1 MNRLTQG
8 VVMLLFGGAIIRAT
22 LTDMFLRYVK
32 EGLRPFLLATGALL
46 IAAAVMT
53 IGYELRSLR
62 THREEPDDTHREEP
76 DSTHRE
82 EPDDGHGHAHHEPR
96 VGWLLLLP
104 VVGLLLIAPPAL
116 GAFSAGQAGS
126 IAAEPSDYP
135 PLPAGDPVPVGLLDY
150 ASRAVF
156 DQGKSLSG
164 RTVRLTGFVTKG
176 PGGRP
181 MLARMV
187 LNCCAAD
194 GRPIKVGLTGEAT
207 VDAAP
212 DTWVQVDGVYSG
224 KVGKDPVNDAKVA
237 YLEVRSWRETTEPAQ
252 PYA

>member
-1 MNRLTQG
+1 VNRLTQA

-22 LTDMFLRYVK
+22 LTGMFLRYVK

-53 IGYELRSLR
+53 IWYEVRALK
-62 THREEPDDTHREEP
+62 HQHDG
-76 DSTHRE
+76 
-82 EPDDGHGHAHHEPR
+82 PDDGHGHHEPK
-96 VGWLLLLP
+96 VGWLLILP
-104 VVGLLLIAPPAL
+104 VIGLLLIAPPAL

-126 IAAEPSDYP
+126 IMAEQSDSDYP
-135 PLPAGDPVPVGLLDY
+135 PLPPGDPVPLGLLDY
-150 ASRAVF
+150 AARAVF
-156 DQGKSLSG
+156 DDGKSLTG
-164 RTVRLTGFVTKG
+164 RTVRLTGFITPG
-176 PGGRP
+176 PGGAP

-187 LNCCAAD
+187 LTCCAAD
-194 GRPIKVGLTGEAT
+194 GRPIKVGLTGDPA

-212 DTWVQVDGVYSG
+212 DTWVRVDGVYSG

-237 YLEVRSWRETTEPAQ
+237 YIQVTSWQETTEPER